1 MDSILIIEIDRI
13 YRINKI
19 FSRFPDETVKTDIRL
34 SAESYRY
41 RHPLIDLTT

>member
-19 FSRFPDETVKTDIRL
+19 FSRFPDETVKTT
-34 SAESYRY
+34 SALR
-41 RHPLIDLTT
+41 RKVTDLIIH